1 VPEAQPDSNSIAS
14 QQIERV
20 LLSILGV
27 YLAFRALADL
37 AFGAAKLISFRQ
49 LFEEQVPNSPLPPAV
64 IAELY
69 GNLFASGVELVVAVS
84 LILGVAGVQ
93 AFLARLRGT
102 DSF

>member
-1 VPEAQPDSNSIAS
+1 MPEAQPDSNSIAS

-20 LLSILGV
+20 LLSILGL
-27 YLAFRALADL
+27 LAFRALADL